1 MHLTWHGF
9 SCIKLQT
16 TTAIVLIDPFQ
27 DQGSVHCPK
36 LKADIVVST
45 DNNDVLANNIDRISG
60 NPFQVTA
67 PGEYEI
73 QGVFLYG
80 IPTSGGTCIMLEAEG
95 LKVAHLGTTAPVLS
109 DQELERLEGV
119 DVLLL
124 PVSGGSSKQLSTLI
138 SQIQPRLLV
147 PIQFRPSD
155 AKQPADLDVID
166 GFIKD
171 LGVKDPTPQPKFI
184 VKSNQLPVGEMQ
196 TVILAMGS

>member
-9 SCIKLQT
+9 SCVKLQT
-16 TTAIVLIDPFQ
+16 ATATVLINPFQ
-27 DQGSVHCPK
+27 DQGSIHCPK

-45 DNNDVLANNIDRISG
+45 NLDDPLSNNIDRISG

-80 IPTSGGTCIMLEAEG
+80 IPLSGSSCVLLEAEG
-95 LKVAHLGTTAPVLS
+95 LKVAHLGTTAPILS

-119 DVLLL
+119 DVLFL
-124 PVSGGSSKQLSTLI
+124 PVSGSSSKQLSTLI
-138 SQIQPRLLV
+138 SQIQPRLLL
-147 PIQFRPSD
+147 PIHFRPTG
-155 AKQPADLDVID
+155 AKQPADLDSID
-166 GFIKD
+166 TVIKD

-184 VKSNQLPVGEMQ
+184 VKANQLPVGEMQ
-196 TVILAMGS
+196 TVILAIGS